1 MEISYQSIDRYLMI
15 VQFNNILL
23 LPIFKSMKWSYD
35 IASSKELLE
44 KYDTYLVVHWLFIML
59 ISRLSKVGSNFGYK
73 RRIVLDN

>member
-1 MEISYQSIDRYLMI
+1 
-15 VQFNNILL
+15 
-23 LPIFKSMKWSYD
+23 MKWSYD

-44 KYDTYLVVHWLFIML
+44 RYDTYLVVHWLFIML